1 MNYPPY
7 IETGTRIFR
16 LRKFRNLT
24 REQLA
29 EKAGISVQ
37 FLYDIE
43 NGRKNMTVTTLR
55 KLSSALCVTADFI
68 INGDVGKVDSEQELI
83 AIYKKLP
90 VEKQSYALQILRTF
104 AEAVK

>member
-7 IETGTRIFR
+7 IETGTRIFQ
-16 LRKFRNLT
+16 LRKSRNLT

-29 EKAGISVQ
+29 EKADISVP

-55 KLSSALCVTADFI
+55 KLASALCVTTDFI
-68 INGDVGKVDSEQELI
+68 VNGEENIDSPEELI

-90 VEKQSYALQILRTF
+90 AEKQPYALQILRTF